1 MTELMLKTDAITEQ
15 YLERFGRVRIGIY
28 RLIVSPY
35 EPFSSFLGSLMIVLR
50 RKDLMPCYAW
60 FTTAAPEIR
69 YLIIWCN
76 GYFSEDLEDVAQTVF
91 RLGHLHSLRDL
102 QMTGWATGDISDVT
116 SINTRL
122 NELISTNYF
131 AWKQLHHRSFGTSAP
146 L

>member
-1 MTELMLKTDAITEQ
+1 MPELMRKTDAITEQ

-28 RLIVSPY
+28 RLMVSPH
-35 EPFSSFLGSLMIVLR
+35 EPFSNFLGSLMIMLR
-50 RKDLMPCYAW
+50 RKDLMPCYVW
-60 FTTAAPEIR
+60 FSTAVPETR

-76 GYFSEDLEDVAQTVF
+76 GYFHEDLEDVTQIVF
-91 RLGHLHSLRDL
+91 RLGCLHSLRDL
-102 QMTGWATGDISDVT
+102 QMTGWTTGDISSAS